1 MRNRTAS
8 FFVNPTD
15 SLEIEQ
21 ALVSKFGEIQWK
33 IVSARVN
40 PENAQSFVHG
50 GPLRRPSAT
59 NYFDG
64 GIKTHS
70 SFHTVKLQDIVEHDV
85 SILRLQLE
93 SFRTTMDTQFLRT
106 MYSTISDSCDSI
118 GNVVDAKAE
127 GSTLAAFEAMLEKL
141 EIQVTPDGTPK
152 LPEIHLGTDAFGKF
166 KAAIEGISPEADAR
180 IKEIQARKIAEG
192 WERELRRQAKFVG
205 YGNKA

>member
-1 MRNRTAS
+1 VRNRSAS
-8 FFVNPTD
+8 FFANPAV
-15 SLEIEQ
+15 SLEIGQ
-21 ALVSKFGEIQWK
+21 ALVSKFGEIQRE
-33 IVSARVN
+33 IMSAHVN
-40 PENAQSFVHG
+40 PENTQSFVHG

-59 NYFDG
+59 SYFDG
-64 GIKTHS
+64 GVKKHS
-70 SFHTVKLQDIVEHDV
+70 SFHTVKFQDIVEHDV

-93 SFRTTMDTQFLRT
+93 SFKTTMNTQFLRSL
-106 MYSTISDSCDSI
+106 YATISDSCDSI

-141 EIQVTPDGTPK
+141 EIRVAPDGTPK

-180 IKEIQARKIAEG
+180 IKQIQARKIAEG
-192 WERELRRQAKFVG
+192 WERELHRQAKFVG